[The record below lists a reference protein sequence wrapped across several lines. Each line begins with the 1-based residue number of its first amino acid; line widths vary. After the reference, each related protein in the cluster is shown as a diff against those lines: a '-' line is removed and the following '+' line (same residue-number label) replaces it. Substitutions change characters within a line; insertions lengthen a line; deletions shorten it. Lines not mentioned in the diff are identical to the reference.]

1 MKPYRMTSLIMGVG
15 LLGMVAMITPPVQAE
30 TVLLPTQGYPTFIK
44 FLGGTIDEIDHAAL
58 KLTIQ
63 DDMGKKESFPVASA
77 EVIQGLMKG
86 DLVSVELDDKGKVL
100 NIVKNNSLPLKQAP
114 EPRG

>member
-1 MKPYRMTSLIMGVG
+1 MKSPKMTGLIVGAG
-15 LLGMVAMITPPVQAE
+15 LLAMVGMVTPVIQAE

-63 DDMGKKESFPVASA
+63 NEMGKKESFPVTSA
-77 EVIQGLMKG
+77 EVMQGLMKG
-86 DLVSVELDDKGKVL
+86 DSVSVEVDDQGKVL
-100 NIVKNNSLPLKQAP
+100 NIVKNNSLPKQAP

>member
-1 MKPYRMTSLIMGVG
+1 MKPSKMTGLIMGVG
-15 LLGMVAMITPPVQAE
+15 LLALVGMVTPSIQAE

-63 DDMGKKESFPVASA
+63 NEMGKKESFPVTSA
-77 EVIQGLMKG
+77 DVIQGLMKG
-86 DLVSVELDDKGKVL
+86 DSVSVEVDDQGKVL
-100 NIVKNNSLPLKQAP
+100 NIVKNNSLPKQAP

>member
-1 MKPYRMTSLIMGVG
+1 MKPSRITSLIMGVG
-15 LLGMVAMITPPVQAE
+15 LLGMVAMVTPPVQAE

-44 FLGGTIDEIDHAAL
+44 FLGGTIEEVDQAGL
-58 KLTIQ
+58 KVTIQ
-63 DDMGKKESFPVASA
+63 NEMGKKESFPVTSA

-86 DLVSVELDDKGKVL
+86 DMVSVELDDQGKVL